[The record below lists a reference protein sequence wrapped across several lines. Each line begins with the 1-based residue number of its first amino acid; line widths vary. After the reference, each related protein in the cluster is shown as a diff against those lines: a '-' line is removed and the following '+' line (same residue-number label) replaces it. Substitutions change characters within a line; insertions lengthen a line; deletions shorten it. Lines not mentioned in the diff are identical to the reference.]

1 MSVDLSELSPL
12 CDLRWPPGLPRQRA
26 LHEHLRG
33 LILRGVL
40 RAGARLPA
48 SRVLAPTLGVARN
61 TVLHAYAQLQA
72 EGYLQ
77 ADRHGTRVAALPVA
91 GEARAGAPAGPGLSR
106 RAAPALADAGHGA
119 AELSLLPLGLGVRGL

>member
-77 ADRHGTRVAALPVA
+77 ADEAQAGFSTVEPWLPVSA
-91 GEARAGAPAGPGLSR
+91 AQQARAVDR
-106 RAAPALADAGHGA
+106 QQAAPDSVLKTAQ
-119 AELSLLPLGLGVRGL
+119 